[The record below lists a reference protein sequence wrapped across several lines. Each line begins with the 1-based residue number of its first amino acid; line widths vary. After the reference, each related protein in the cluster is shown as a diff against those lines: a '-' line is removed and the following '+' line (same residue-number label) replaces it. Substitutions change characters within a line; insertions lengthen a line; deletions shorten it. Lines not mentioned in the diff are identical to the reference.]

1 MISLSALADLIG
13 KGTASEE
20 IHAAAFQEECLD
32 QETEISTRCEL
43 EIPLLEHQ
51 PREISYWVSA
61 SRH

>member
-20 IHAAAFQEECLD
+20 IHAAAVQEECLE

-43 EIPLLEHQ
+43 EILLLEDQ
-51 PREISYWVSA
+51 PREISWVLA
-61 SRH
+61 SSH